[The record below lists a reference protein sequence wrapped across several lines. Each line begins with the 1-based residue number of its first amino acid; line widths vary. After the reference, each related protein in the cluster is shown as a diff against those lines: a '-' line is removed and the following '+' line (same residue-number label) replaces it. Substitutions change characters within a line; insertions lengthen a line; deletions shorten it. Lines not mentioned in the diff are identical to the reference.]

1 MTREKTLDE
10 LSVETEV
17 TEEVFQTVG
26 AEMLDD
32 DAVAADELLSTLR
45 SRIQRDI
52 RESLGVTAQVDL
64 KAPGTVPRSEGGK
77 LNRVD
82 DRRNLI

>member
-1 MTREKTLDE
+1 
-10 LSVETEV
+10 
-17 TEEVFQTVG
+17 
-26 AEMLDD
+26 
-32 DAVAADELLSTLR
+32 LR

-77 LNRVD
+77 LNRVE
-82 DRRNLI
+82 DRRHLI